1 MSNNMK
7 FLLLN
12 ITLLAGMYCNCE
24 YSRCAGCCKN
34 CCRKEDLY
42 FKIEVGAIDNNNL
55 KCFGE
60 GWFEEYQ
67 KKKAD
72 NNNNAILLY
81 KLTEQH
87 DVKNRA
93 DGTLVYSQKSKEL
106 QYRNGGDLPA
116 SLKDSDNKWAIFKV
130 TTLKEDNNEEQEGDS
145 HIFYCSDVSSI
156 DNNGLFELV
165 RCWSIEILA
174 ANTKKVKD
182 FSFMFKKTKSSLEQ
196 DTKKQNKSGFIGLE
210 KLDVSSAKFLMK
222 MFTNALFKQETI
234 NSLRRWRLQGNA
246 RISKMFYVDINNL
259 VGKNVPDFRVLDKWI
274 KKNNV
279 YLEYSR
285 GHKYSIFFK
294 GYDNDKKSDK
304 LLPKWYEDNIKKS

>member
-1 MSNNMK
+1 MSNNIK

-34 CCRKEDLY
+34 CCGKEDLY
-42 FKIEVGAIDNNNL
+42 FKIEGGAINDNKL
-55 KCFGE
+55 GCFGE
-60 GWFEEYQ
+60 DWFEEYQ
-67 KKKAD
+67 NKKNG
-72 NNNNAILLY
+72 NNEDTILLY
-81 KLTEQH
+81 KLTEQ
-87 DVKNRA
+87 KNKQEEEA
-93 DGTLVYSQKSKEL
+93 GTLVYSPKSKEL

-130 TTLKEDNNEEQEGDS
+130 TTLKEDNNKKQKGES

-210 KLDVSSAKFLMK
+210 KLDVSSAKFLMQ
-222 MFTNALFKQETI
+222 MFKNALFKQKTI
-234 NSLRRWRLQGNA
+234 SSLRRWRLRNNA
-246 RISKMFYVDINNL
+246 SISKMFYVDINNF
-259 VGKNVPDFRVLDKWI
+259 VCKNVPDFRVLDKWI
-274 KKNNV
+274 EKNNV

-294 GYDNDKKSDK
+294 GYDNYKKNDK
-304 LLPKWYEDNIKKS
+304 LLPKWYENNIKKS